1 MKVIITLAF
10 NIISDKSKDSKVIY

>member
-10 NIISDKSKDSKVIY
+10 NIISDKSKDSPSL